1 MKMNTGFSPF
11 LLSIST
17 IFDLVFPAEGRRKS
31 VALVTRCALALKDRG
46 LLVSALQVVCPCEV
60 AKLLSTSLGSV
71 YHVISVIER
80 PGK

>member
-11 LLSIST
+11 LLSISA
-17 IFDLVFPAEGRRKS
+17 ILDLVFPAEGRRKS
-31 VALVTRCALALKDRG
+31 VTLVTRCALKDRG
-46 LLVSALQVVCPCEV
+46 LLVSVLQVVYPCEV

-71 YHVISVIER
+71 HHVISVVER

>member
-11 LLSIST
+11 LLSTST
-17 IFDLVFPAEGRRKS
+17 ILDLVFPAEGRRKS
-31 VALVTRCALALKDRG
+31 VMLVTRCALKDRG
-46 LLVSALQVVCPCEV
+46 LLVSVLQAVCPCEV

-71 YHVISVIER
+71 RHVISVIER